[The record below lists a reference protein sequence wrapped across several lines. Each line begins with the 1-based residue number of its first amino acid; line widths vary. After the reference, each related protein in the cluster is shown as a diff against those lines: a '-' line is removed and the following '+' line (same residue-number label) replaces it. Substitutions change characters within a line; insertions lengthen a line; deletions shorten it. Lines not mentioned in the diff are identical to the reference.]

1 MIEPIASQRNISKPD
16 VTAGGLA
23 SPIHDA
29 QQIFRGILTA
39 LSEPGRVLRL
49 SGLPDSG
56 LPLGAA
62 SLAVLL
68 TLADGDTPLWLD
80 DRATVAAPYLRFH
93 TGATI
98 VDSKSAARFALI
110 ADAQHCPRLDDFAA
124 GSEDYPDRSATL
136 IIEVARFAEQGP
148 IVFRGPGI
156 PDRRDL
162 TIEAL
167 PPDFLAAWSANRALF
182 PRGVDVILTCGT
194 EIVGLPRRVMLEGPC
209 M

>member
-1 MIEPIASQRNISKPD
+1 MIEPIASKKNLSKPD
-16 VTAGGLA
+16 VTSAGLA
-23 SPIHDA
+23 APVRDA
-29 QQIFRGILTA
+29 QQIFRGVLTA
-39 LSEPGRVLRL
+39 LSEPGRVLLL
-49 SGLPDSG
+49 SDLPDSG

-62 SLAVLL
+62 SLGVLL

-80 DRATVAAPYLRFH
+80 DRATAAASYLRFH
-93 TGATI
+93 TGAPV
-98 VDSKSAARFALI
+98 VDSKSVARFALI
-110 ADAQHCPRLDDFAA
+110 ADAQHCPRLDEFAA

-136 IIEVARFAEQGP
+136 IIEVARLAEQGP
-148 IVFRGPGI
+148 ITFRGPGI
-156 PDRRDL
+156 PDRRNL

-182 PRGVDVILTCGT
+182 PRGVDVILTCGA